1 MLYLDG
7 KPKKEYR
14 KPLTRRIFNVCLVF
28 TIVLCITMGA
38 IGFVV
43 FQNSMMRQ
51 YEMNLSDIIELA
63 EAHIDAEDLEKCG
76 ETYTRSEKFEELSAF
91 FDKVRESYSLDHI
104 ALTKPVKEGDN
115 YDVIQLMSGLTE
127 AEKRGEAAVSDSPIP
142 YLGDRIGFVFPA
154 ELLPQIYAEFLGD
167 EAIKFITVK
176 SEYGNTYRGAVTVRK
191 DDGTPVALLT
201 AGISLEF
208 IEETRSHY
216 LRIALLATIVLSL
229 VFITIM
235 ILWLRKHVIT
245 PLSTIENAA
254 GEFEEKSRYER
265 DPNVLVMN
273 LPELHTGDELESL
286 SEALSTMSV
295 RMKNYVEDLVKS
307 AQTVDNLRQDLA
319 FSQKQAMQF
328 SELAIKDAL
337 TGIRNKTGY
346 DKEVEKVIKGLE
358 RGDTQFGVAIVDL
371 NDLKKIN
378 DEYGHDKGNEAIK
391 NLCRLV
397 CTTFEHSP
405 VFRIGGDEFAVIL
418 KGSDYDRVEE
428 LMGTFN
434 ERVDKISKDE
444 SLEFWDRASAAIGYA
459 LYTEGRD
466 FVYEDV
472 FKRADEAM
480 YARKNE
486 MKAARE

>member
-1 MLYLDG
+1 MLYLEG
-7 KPKKEYR
+7 KPAKEYK

-43 FQNSMMRQ
+43 FQNSMMKQ

-63 EAHIDAEDLEKCG
+63 EAHIDVEDLEKCG
-76 ETYTRSEKFEELSAF
+76 ETYIRSEKFDELSAF

-127 AEKRGEAAVSDSPIP
+127 AEKSGETVVSDSPIP

-154 ELLPQIYAEFLGD
+154 ELLPGIYAEFLYGD
-167 EAIKFITVK
+167 KIEFMTTKTD
-176 SEYGNTYRGAVTVRK
+176 YGNTYRGAVTVRK
-191 DDGTPVALLT
+191 ADGTPVALLT

-208 IEETRSHY
+208 IEATRTHY

-245 PLSTIENAA
+245 PLSRIENAA

-307 AQTVDNLRQDLA
+307 AQTVDNLRQDLE
-319 FSQKQAMQF
+319 FSKKQAMQF
-328 SELAIKDAL
+328 SELAVKDAL

-346 DKEVEKVIKGLE
+346 DKEVEKVVKDLE
-358 RGDTQFGVAIVDL
+358 KGDTKFGVAMVDL
-371 NDLKKIN
+371 NYLKKIN
-378 DEYGHDKGNEAIK
+378 DDCGHDKGNIAIK
-391 NLCRLV
+391 NLCRIV

-418 KGSDYDRVEE
+418 RGSDYDRVEE
-428 LMGTFN
+428 LVGIFN
-434 ERVDKISKDE
+434 ERIEKVSKDE
-444 SLEFWDRASAAIGYA
+444 SLELWDRSSAAIGYA
-459 LYTEGRD
+459 LFTEGRD

>member
-1 MLYLDG
+1 M
-7 KPKKEYR
+7 KNKKFN
-14 KPLTRRIFNVCLVF
+14 LFDLLIVIIIIGIAAALIFRNQIKDVLVNTQLKTF
-28 TIVLCITMGA
+28 T
-38 IGFVV
+38 
-43 FQNSMMRQ
+43 
-51 YEMNLSDIIELA
+51 
-63 EAHIDAEDLEKCG
+63 
-76 ETYTRSEKFEELSAF
+76 
-91 FDKVRESYSLDHI
+91 
-104 ALTKPVKEGDN
+104 
-115 YDVIQLMSGLTE
+115 
-127 AEKRGEAAVSDSPIP
+127 
-142 YLGDRIGFVFPA
+142 
-154 ELLPQIYAEFLGD
+154 
-167 EAIKFITVK
+167 
-176 SEYGNTYRGAVTVRK
+176 VTVHCENVSNDAIDKSMTVGSEMQRPSSSK
-191 DDGTPVALLT
+191 AFG
-201 AGISLEF
+201 
-208 IEETRSHY
+208 
-216 LRIALLATIVLSL
+216 
-229 VFITIM
+229 
-235 ILWLRKHVIT
+235 VIKEVKKT
-245 PLSTIENAA
+245 PLSE
-254 GEFEEKSRYER
+254 EFIYI
-265 DPNVLVMN
+265 D
-273 LPELHTGDELESL
+273 
-286 SEALSTMSV
+286 
-295 RMKNYVEDLVKS
+295 
-307 AQTVDNLRQDLA
+307 RQVQMQ
-319 FSQKQAMQF
+319 SMQF

-434 ERVDKISKDE
+434 ERIDKISKDE